1 MQNHPQALLRRSTRL
16 AISRA
21 LSFLA
26 ILALLVMTWPVP
38 MAHAA
43 TLTKIKDTLS
53 TVTASTIANHTIQ
66 FVTPTGVQETADTII
81 LTFESFTMGS
91 FALLN
96 FDLAV
101 DADANCDGAW
111 TEKTLATSAAAGTWG
126 VGQASQVV
134 TFTPPTDAA
143 SGEITAGVCVQIEIG
158 SNATQGG
165 GGAAQITNPAAGNYD
180 LDFTGNF
187 GDTGAASVS
196 IIADESVNV
205 TSTVDE
211 YITFTITDT
220 TIGYGA
226 LDSTAARWATG
237 DLAGSATDSAAAHTM
252 TLATN
257 AGTGYAVTYN
267 GATLTSGSNTIDVAA
282 ITNDAD
288 GTAGSEQFAMGFS
301 TNGDATVATGY
312 DHNATPASR
321 DWTFVAS
328 TTTTV
333 LSEIVP
339 TATETFS
346 AFYLANI
353 SGTTQPGT
361 YTTNVTYIATG
372 TF

>member
-1 MQNHPQALLRRSTRL
+1 MRRSTRL
-16 AISRA
+16 AIRRA
-21 LSFLA
+21 FSILS
-26 ILALLVMTWPVP
+26 ILTLIAATLPVQK
-38 MAHAA
+38 AQAA

-66 FVTPTGVQETADTII
+66 FVTPTGVEASTDTIT
-81 LTFESFTMGS
+81 LTFETFTMGS
-91 FALLN
+91 FALTN

-101 DADANCDGAW
+101 DGDANCDGAW
-111 TEKTLATSAAAGTWG
+111 TDKTLAASAAAGTWG
-126 VGQASQVV
+126 VAQAAQVV
-134 TFTPPTDAA
+134 TFTAPTNAA
-143 SGEITAGVCVQIEIG
+143 SGEITAGVCVQVEIG
-158 SNATQGG
+158 SNATS
-165 GGAAQITNPAAGNYD
+165 GGAGSAQITNPATGNYD
-180 LDFTGNF
+180 LDIAGVF

-196 IIADESVNV
+196 VIADDSVNV

-211 YITFTITDT
+211 YITFTISDT

-252 TLATN
+252 TVATN
-257 AGTGYAVTYN
+257 AGSGYAVTYS
-267 GATLTSGSNTIDVAA
+267 GATLTSGANTIDVAA

-328 TTTTV
+328 TTTTA
-333 LSEIVP
+333 LSETVP

-361 YTTNVTYIATG
+361 YTTNITYIATG